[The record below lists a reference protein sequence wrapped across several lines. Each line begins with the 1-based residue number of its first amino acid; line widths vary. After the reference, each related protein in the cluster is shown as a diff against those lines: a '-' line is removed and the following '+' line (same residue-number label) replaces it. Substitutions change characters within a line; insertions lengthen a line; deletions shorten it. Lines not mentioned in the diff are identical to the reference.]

1 MRRKRRRLIDHFI
14 EVRNRDDLVPSQD
27 VVELVQ
33 DTLRVSTGS
42 ERELIK
48 VIGASSLRGIIS
60 SGIATIGTIVRTIT
74 DIGSSRSPITSTSL
88 TVKYNVDRIRQR
100 IGKEVLQH
108 GNSNI
113 VPDMTADAP
122 AIVGED
128 VVSELA

>member
-122 AIVGED
+122 TIVGED